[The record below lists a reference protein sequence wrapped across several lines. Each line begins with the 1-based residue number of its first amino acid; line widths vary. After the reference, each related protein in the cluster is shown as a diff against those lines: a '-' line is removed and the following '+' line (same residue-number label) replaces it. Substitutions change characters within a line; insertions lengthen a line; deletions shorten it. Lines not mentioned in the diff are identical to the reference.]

1 MPRRSTAVHAVRPS
15 RAAPAAAPP
24 AAAPPAADPLRSAR
38 ALGAAVAYGRAAR
51 ATRASPHTLARLV
64 REAPAVD
71 EAARRACVWAA
82 LSAYFGARA
91 AGAGGPRARDAP
103 VRRDSRV
110 PADA

>member
-1 MPRRSTAVHAVRPS
+1 
-15 RAAPAAAPP
+15 
-24 AAAPPAADPLRSAR
+24 
-38 ALGAAVAYGRAAR
+38 VAYGRAAR

-91 AGAGGPRARDAP
+91 AGAGPPGA
-103 VRRDSRV
+103 
-110 PADA
+110 